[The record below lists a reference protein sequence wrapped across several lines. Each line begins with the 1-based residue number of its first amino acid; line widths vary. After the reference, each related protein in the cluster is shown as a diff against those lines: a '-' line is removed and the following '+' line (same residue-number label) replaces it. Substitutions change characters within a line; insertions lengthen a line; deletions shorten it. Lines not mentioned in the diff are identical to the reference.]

1 MKKLTLFLSLAVVL
15 SFAVVAKAQAPLS
28 YRVDTIND
36 LIGITLYGS
45 DAKAIAYV
53 GGGTARNDGLGGLF
67 FYDGTS
73 SQTTNTYAVYKPTS
87 VTTGRW
93 FKLPTS
99 VVNQETDV
107 TVATEATY
115 AWKLLDGNA
124 ANAFSIGL
132 TSANVY
138 MQTWG
143 SRPLYINSSLGGNN
157 TIINA
162 TGGNVGIGTDAP
174 TAYTGTTTLA
184 INNAVW
190 GGRLDL
196 MFAGVVK
203 SSLSLNTSLNTILES
218 AQSTTHGYDL
228 QLTSGQAAA
237 GTDLDGGDVIVSGG
251 ASTGTGASA
260 IYLQTATPGATGTG
274 SNAATTKVAITGAGN
289 VGIGTDTPVSLTE
302 IRGGLTTAG
311 SILTLGTKEPSVVVS
326 DVLGRVD
333 FYAPLDAAGTDA
345 NLVAGS
351 IVAQAEG
358 TFSATSNATSLLF
371 QTGSS
376 EVATTKLTISS
387 AGAATFT
394 GTVAIGS
401 GTPIAKVLSATD
413 TLDFGNTATLTSTDL
428 TITVTGAAVGDSVAI
443 GLPAAPDA
451 NGCFTGWVSAAN
463 TVTVRFNNYSAGS
476 IDPASATYRA
486 TVTQF

>member
-1 MKKLTLFLSLAVVL
+1 LA
-15 SFAVVAKAQAPLS
+15 S
-28 YRVDTIND
+28 RI
-36 LIGITLYGS
+36 YGS

-73 SQTTNTYAVYKPTS
+73 AQTTNTYAVYKPTS

-107 TVATEATY
+107 TVATESTY

-162 TGGNVGIGTDAP
+162 TGGSVGIGTTAP
-174 TAYTGTTTLA
+174 ATNLNIEGAGASLAGVTAQLDIANTGAQATGKGANLVFGTGTTRYGA
-184 INNAVW
+184 IGALSDA
-190 GGRLDL
+190 GGQD
-196 MFAGVVK
+196 GY
-203 SSLSLNTSLNTILES
+203 LSLYTRP
-218 AQSTTHGYDL
+218 
-228 QLTSGQAAA
+228 AA
-237 GTDLDGGDVIVSGG
+237 GNLAEIVRIT
-251 ASTGTGASA
+251 STG
-260 IYLQTATPGATGTG
+260 
-274 SNAATTKVAITGAGN
+274 K
-289 VGIGTDTPVSLTE
+289 VGIGTTTPVSLTE
-302 IRGGLTTAG
+302 IQGGLTTVG
-311 SILTLGTKEPSVVVS
+311 SVLTLGTKEPSVVVS
-326 DVLGRVD
+326 DVLGRVN

-358 TFSATSNATSLLF
+358 TFSAASNATSLLF

-401 GTPIAKVLSATD
+401 GTPIAKVVSATD

>member
-15 SFAVVAKAQAPLS
+15 SFAVVAKAQAPMS

-36 LIGITLYGS
+36 LLNITLYGS

-107 TVATEATY
+107 TVTNESTY

-162 TGGNVGIGTDAP
+162 TGGNVGIGTASPIARLDVRSATP
-174 TAYTGTTTLA
+174 NVLFNGLDTADPSLYFGRYAFDNVSKSGAAIKYVYGSASADQEYGRLTFLTGTAAFGSLEERMR
-184 INNAVW
+184 INE
-190 GGRLDL
+190 G
-196 MFAGVVK
+196 
-203 SSLSLNTSLNTILES
+203 
-218 AQSTTHGYDL
+218 
-228 QLTSGQAAA
+228 
-237 GTDLDGGDVIVSGG
+237 
-251 ASTGTGASA
+251 
-260 IYLQTATPGATGTG
+260 
-274 SNAATTKVAITGAGN
+274 GN
-289 VGIGTDTPVSLTE
+289 VGIGTTAPVSLTE
-302 IRGGLTTAG
+302 IQGGLTTVG
-311 SILTLGTKEPSVVVS
+311 SVLTLGTKEPSVVVS
-326 DVLGRVD
+326 DVLGRVN

-358 TFSATSNATSLLF
+358 TFSAASNATSLLF

-401 GTPIAKVLSATD
+401 GTPIAKVVSATA

>member
-15 SFAVVAKAQAPLS
+15 SFAVVAKAQAPMS

-36 LIGITLYGS
+36 LLNITLYGS

-73 SQTTNTYAVYKPTS
+73 ALTTNTYSVYKPTS

-107 TVATEATY
+107 TVATESTY

-162 TGGNVGIGTDAP
+162 TGGNVGIGTTSPIARLDVRSATP
-174 TAYTGTTTLA
+174 NVLFNGLDTADPSLYFGRFAFDNVSKSGAAIKYVYGSASAEQEYGRLTFLTGTAAFGSLEERMR
-184 INNAVW
+184 IN
-190 GGRLDL
+190 
-196 MFAGVVK
+196 
-203 SSLSLNTSLNTILES
+203 E
-218 AQSTTHGYDL
+218 
-228 QLTSGQAAA
+228 
-237 GTDLDGGDVIVSGG
+237 
-251 ASTGTGASA
+251 
-260 IYLQTATPGATGTG
+260 
-274 SNAATTKVAITGAGN
+274 AGN
-289 VGIGTDTPVSLTE
+289 VGIGATAPVSLTE
-302 IRGGLTTAG
+302 IQGGLTTDG

-326 DVLGRVD
+326 DVLGRVN

-358 TFSATSNATSLLF
+358 TFSAASNATSLLF

-376 EVATTKLTISS
+376 EVATTKLSISS
-387 AGAATFT
+387 AGA
-394 GTVAIGS
+394 VAIPAP
-401 GTPIAKVLSATD
+401 GTFALGGGTAIAKILTANAQIDFPQLSANGTTNM
-413 TLDFGNTATLTSTDL
+413 TLA
-428 TITVTGAAVGDSVAI
+428 VTGATTNSVVTVSVTDGAGTDGI
-443 GLPAAPDA
+443 ILSG
-451 NGCFTGWVSAAN
+451 FVSAAD
-463 TVTVRFNNYSAGS
+463 TVTIRAANPTLNA
-476 IDPASATYRA
+476 IDPGAAVSYRA
-486 TVTQF
+486 VVINY

>member
-15 SFAVVAKAQAPLS
+15 SFAVVAKAQAPMS

-36 LIGITLYGS
+36 LLNITIYGS

-107 TVATEATY
+107 TVATESTY

-162 TGGNVGIGTDAP
+162 TGGNVGIGTTAP
-174 TAYTGTTTLA
+174 A
-184 INNAVW
+184 
-190 GGRLDL
+190 DQ
-196 MFAGVVK
+196 
-203 SSLSLNTSLNTILES
+203 LSV
-218 AQSTTHGYDL
+218 AK
-228 QLTSGQAAA
+228 
-237 GTDLDGGDVIVSGG
+237 
-251 ASTGTGASA
+251 STGTSISITTAESAGTEGSPKNLDLVFRGYLNYASA
-260 IYLQTATPGATGTG
+260 KIRSWDQSG
-274 SNAATTKVAITGAGN
+274 SSNGGWLTFWTSPSMVSADTTLERMRITETGN
-289 VGIGTDTPVSLTE
+289 VGIGTTAPVSLTE
-302 IRGGLTTAG
+302 IQGGLTTVG
-311 SILTLGTKEPSVVVS
+311 SVLTLGTKEPSVVVS
-326 DVLGRVD
+326 DVLGRVN

-401 GTPIAKVLSATD
+401 GTPIAKVMSATD

>member
-15 SFAVVAKAQAPLS
+15 SFAVVAKAQAPMS

-36 LIGITLYGS
+36 LLNITIYGS

-73 SQTTNTYAVYKPTS
+73 ALTTNTWSVYKPTS

-107 TVATEATY
+107 TVADEATY

-162 TGGNVGIGTDAP
+162 TGGSVGIGTTSPQSTLHLAGTSAVGVIISDTDAGADVKNYEFYNDSGKLNIRRLTDLYSGYDSTMTFDSSNVGIGT
-174 TAYTGTTTLA
+174 
-184 INNAVW
+184 I
-190 GGRLDL
+190 
-196 MFAGVVK
+196 
-203 SSLSLNTSLNTILES
+203 S
-218 AQSTTHGYDL
+218 
-228 QLTSGQAAA
+228 
-237 GTDLDGGDVIVSGG
+237 
-251 ASTGTGASA
+251 
-260 IYLQTATPGATGTG
+260 
-274 SNAATTKVAITGAGN
+274 
-289 VGIGTDTPVSLTE
+289 PVSLTE
-302 IRGGLTTAG
+302 IQGGLTTAG

-326 DVLGRVD
+326 DVLGRVN

-401 GTPIAKVLSATD
+401 GTPIAKVMSATD

>member
-15 SFAVVAKAQAPLS
+15 SFAVVAKAQAPMS

-107 TVATEATY
+107 TVATESTY

-162 TGGNVGIGTDAP
+162 TGGNFGIGTTGPRVKLSVTSGTENTAGSLPPSLALLTGPGPAPRTDGGGAEAMLSLMSNDDMAINKGGSIMFGGRYATGSTASSGFASIFGAKQNGSSGDLAGYLSFWTNESAVQTEQVRITSGGYVGIGT
-174 TAYTGTTTLA
+174 TA
-184 INNAVW
+184 
-190 GGRLDL
+190 
-196 MFAGVVK
+196 
-203 SSLSLNTSLNTILES
+203 
-218 AQSTTHGYDL
+218 
-228 QLTSGQAAA
+228 
-237 GTDLDGGDVIVSGG
+237 
-251 ASTGTGASA
+251 
-260 IYLQTATPGATGTG
+260 
-274 SNAATTKVAITGAGN
+274 
-289 VGIGTDTPVSLTE
+289 PVSLTE
-302 IRGGLTTAG
+302 IQGGLTTVG
-311 SILTLGTKEPSVVVS
+311 SVLTLGTKEPSVVVS
-326 DVLGRVD
+326 DVLGRVN

-401 GTPIAKVLSATD
+401 GTPIAKVMSATD

>member
-15 SFAVVAKAQAPLS
+15 SFAVVAKAQAPMS

-53 GGGTARNDGLGGLF
+53 GGSTARNDGLGGLF

-73 SQTTNTYAVYKPTS
+73 SQTTNTYSVYKPTS

-107 TVATEATY
+107 TVATESTY

-162 TGGNVGIGTDAP
+162 TGGSVGIGTTGPAFLLDVNG
-174 TAYTGTTTLA
+174 TLGTTGAATVGGSLSVNSGV
-184 INNAVW
+184 INNGSATSVLYFGTPASNYLYYDGTTLTTRI
-190 GGRLDL
+190 GGSDRIII
-196 MFAGVVK
+196 
-203 SSLSLNTSLNTILES
+203 N
-218 AQSTTHGYDL
+218 
-228 QLTSGQAAA
+228 
-237 GTDLDGGDVIVSGG
+237 
-251 ASTGTGASA
+251 AST
-260 IYLQTATPGATGTG
+260 
-274 SNAATTKVAITGAGN
+274 GN
-289 VGIGTDTPVSLTE
+289 VGIGSSTTPVSLAE
-302 IRGGLTTAG
+302 IQGGLTTVG
-311 SILTLGTKEPSVVVS
+311 SVLTLGTKEPSVVVS
-326 DVLGRVD
+326 DVLGRVN

-401 GTPIAKVLSATD
+401 GTPIAKVMSATD

>member
-15 SFAVVAKAQAPLS
+15 SFAVVAKAQAPMS

-99 VVNQETDV
+99 VANQETDV
-107 TVATEATY
+107 TVADEATY

-157 TIINA
+157 TVLNL
-162 TGGNVGIGTDAP
+162 TGGSVG
-174 TAYTGTTTLA
+174 
-184 INNAVW
+184 V
-190 GGRLDL
+190 
-196 MFAGVVK
+196 GVV
-203 SSLSLNTSLNTILES
+203 SPASVVEI
-218 AQSTTHGYDL
+218 QS
-228 QLTSGQAAA
+228 
-237 GTDLDGGDVIVSGG
+237 
-251 ASTGTGASA
+251 
-260 IYLQTATPGATGTG
+260 
-274 SNAATTKVAITGAGN
+274 
-289 VGIGTDTPVSLTE
+289 
-302 IRGGLTTAG
+302 GLTTAG
-311 SILTLGTKEPSVVVS
+311 SILTLGTKETSVVVS
-326 DVLGRVD
+326 DVLGRVN

-401 GTPIAKVLSATD
+401 GTPIAKVMSATD

>member
-15 SFAVVAKAQAPLS
+15 SFAVVAKAQAPMS

-73 SQTTNTYAVYKPTS
+73 ALTTNTWSVYKPTS

-107 TVATEATY
+107 TVATESTY

-162 TGGNVGIGTDAP
+162 TGGDVGIGTTSP
-174 TAYTGTTTLA
+174 NGRQENVSTSRGTTFVA
-184 INNAVW
+184 
-190 GGRLDL
+190 
-196 MFAGVVK
+196 
-203 SSLSLNTSLNTILES
+203 
-218 AQSTTHGYDL
+218 
-228 QLTSGQAAA
+228 
-237 GTDLDGGDVIVSGG
+237 
-251 ASTGTGASA
+251 
-260 IYLQTATPGATGTG
+260 GTG
-274 SNAATTKVAITGAGN
+274 STWQDLIIRNPNNTDGAATGLAFQTHGTYEANAGVGIAAVTANALGDYTSDFVIITRPTGVVSQERVRVTAAGS
-289 VGIGTDTPVSLTE
+289 VGIGATAPVSLTE
-302 IRGGLTTAG
+302 IQGGLTTAG

-326 DVLGRVD
+326 DVLGRVN

-358 TFSATSNATSLLF
+358 TFSAASNATSLLF

-401 GTPIAKVLSATD
+401 GTPIAKVVSATA
-413 TLDFGNTATLTSTDL
+413 TLDFGNTTTLTSTDL

-451 NGCFTGWVSAAN
+451 NGCFTGWVSAAD
-463 TVTVRFNNYSAGS
+463 TVTVRFNNYSVGS

>member
-15 SFAVVAKAQAPLS
+15 SFAVVAKAQAPMS

-99 VVNQETDV
+99 VVNQQTDV
-107 TVATEATY
+107 TVADEATY

-143 SRPLYINSSLGGNN
+143 SKPLYINSSLGGNN
-157 TIINA
+157 TIINL
-162 TGGNVGIGTDAP
+162 TGGNVGIGTATP
-174 TAYTGTTTLA
+174 GSLLH
-184 INNAVW
+184 INNDSGAATYERLLQGRSAVNNSFSLGA
-190 GGRLDL
+190 GGNDIY
-196 MFAGVVK
+196 F
-203 SSLSLNTSLNTILES
+203 
-218 AQSTTHGYDL
+218 
-228 QLTSGQAAA
+228 AAA
-237 GTDLDGGDVIVSGG
+237 GGGGLHFAVNSDLGV
-251 ASTGTGASA
+251 TGASVPSNVVMT
-260 IYLQTATPGATGTG
+260 ILTG
-274 SNAATTKVAITGAGN
+274 GN
-289 VGIGTDTPVSLTE
+289 VGIGTATPAAKLAVN
-302 IRGGLTTAG
+302 GGAHVGGDSDPGDNNLSVDGT
-311 SILTLGTKEPSVVVS
+311 STL
-326 DVLGRVD
+326 
-333 FYAPLDAAGTDA
+333 
-345 NLVAGS
+345 
-351 IVAQAEG
+351 
-358 TFSATSNATSLLF
+358 
-371 QTGSS
+371 
-376 EVATTKLTISS
+376 
-387 AGAATFT
+387 T

-401 GTPIAKVLSATD
+401 GTPIAKVVSATD

>member
-15 SFAVVAKAQAPLS
+15 SFAVVAKAQAPMS

-53 GGGTARNDGLGGLF
+53 GGGTTRNDGLGGLF

-107 TVATEATY
+107 TVATESTY

-157 TIINA
+157 TIINLTGGSVGIGTASPGYQLNLAKA
-162 TGGNVGIGTDAP
+162 TGFQSDLGITSGASSFVFGSQDVSSGRSAIAHDNNGGGSGNIISIGFGAITAGVPANPVLSLNQLGNVGIGT
-174 TAYTGTTTLA
+174 TA
-184 INNAVW
+184 
-190 GGRLDL
+190 
-196 MFAGVVK
+196 
-203 SSLSLNTSLNTILES
+203 
-218 AQSTTHGYDL
+218 
-228 QLTSGQAAA
+228 
-237 GTDLDGGDVIVSGG
+237 
-251 ASTGTGASA
+251 
-260 IYLQTATPGATGTG
+260 
-274 SNAATTKVAITGAGN
+274 
-289 VGIGTDTPVSLTE
+289 PVSSTE
-302 IRGGLTTAG
+302 IQGGLTTAG

-326 DVLGRVD
+326 DVLGRVN

-401 GTPIAKVLSATD
+401 GTPIAKVLSATA
-413 TLDFGNTATLTSTDL
+413 TLDFGNTSTLTSTDL

>member
-15 SFAVVAKAQAPLS
+15 SFAVVAKAQAPMS

-53 GGGTARNDGLGGLF
+53 GGGTTRNDGLGGLF

-99 VVNQETDV
+99 VVNQQTDV
-107 TVATEATY
+107 TVATESTY

-138 MQTWG
+138 LQTWG

-157 TIINA
+157 TIINLTGGSVGIGTASPEYQLNLAKA
-162 TGGNVGIGTDAP
+162 TGVQSDLGIKSGASSFVFGSQDVGSGRSAIAHGNDDGGAGNIISIGFGTITAGVPANPVLSLNQIGNVGIGT
-174 TAYTGTTTLA
+174 TA
-184 INNAVW
+184 
-190 GGRLDL
+190 
-196 MFAGVVK
+196 
-203 SSLSLNTSLNTILES
+203 
-218 AQSTTHGYDL
+218 
-228 QLTSGQAAA
+228 
-237 GTDLDGGDVIVSGG
+237 
-251 ASTGTGASA
+251 
-260 IYLQTATPGATGTG
+260 
-274 SNAATTKVAITGAGN
+274 
-289 VGIGTDTPVSLTE
+289 PVSSTE
-302 IRGGLTTAG
+302 IQGGLTTAG

-326 DVLGRVD
+326 DVLGRVN

-376 EVATTKLTISS
+376 EVATTKLSISS
-387 AGAATFT
+387 AGA
-394 GTVAIGS
+394 VAIPAP
-401 GTPIAKVLSATD
+401 GTFALGGGTAIAKILTANAQIDFPQLSANGTTNM
-413 TLDFGNTATLTSTDL
+413 TLA
-428 TITVTGAAVGDSVAI
+428 VTGATTNSVVTVSVTDGVGTDGIILS
-443 GLPAAPDA
+443 G
-451 NGCFTGWVSAAN
+451 FVSAAD
-463 TVTVRFNNYSAGS
+463 TVTIRAANPTLNA
-476 IDPASATYRA
+476 IDPGAAVSYRA
-486 TVTQF
+486 VVINY

>member
-15 SFAVVAKAQAPLS
+15 SFAVVAKAQAPMS

-36 LIGITLYGS
+36 LLNITIYGS

-73 SQTTNTYAVYKPTS
+73 SQTTNTYAVYKPVNT
-87 VTTGRW
+87 TTGRW

-99 VVNQETDV
+99 VVNQQTDV
-107 TVATEATY
+107 TVADEATY

-162 TGGNVGIGTDAP
+162 TGGNVGVGVTDPDSAMEIVGTLHMTGGGVLLENGQAINSKSV
-174 TAYTGTTTLA
+174 AGTTRQLMVMDNTDYLSL
-184 INNAVW
+184 
-190 GGRLDL
+190 GGTADQGIKFYTSLGNLRWT
-196 MFAGVVK
+196 MTSAGV
-203 SSLSLNTSLNTILES
+203 L
-218 AQSTTHGYDL
+218 
-228 QLTSGQAAA
+228 QAAA
-237 GTDLDGGDVIVSGG
+237 AQSI
-251 ASTGTGASA
+251 
-260 IYLQTATPGATGTG
+260 
-274 SNAATTKVAITGAGN
+274 
-289 VGIGTDTPVSLTE
+289 
-302 IRGGLTTAG
+302 TTAAG
-311 SILTLGTKEPSVVVS
+311 DLTLAPASGLVSV
-326 DVLGRVD
+326 
-333 FYAPLDAAGTDA
+333 
-345 NLVAGS
+345 
-351 IVAQAEG
+351 
-358 TFSATSNATSLLF
+358 
-371 QTGSS
+371 
-376 EVATTKLTISS
+376 
-387 AGAATFT
+387 T

-401 GTPIAKVLSATD
+401 GTPIAKVVSATA

-451 NGCFTGWVSAAN
+451 NGCFTGWVSAAD

>member
-15 SFAVVAKAQAPLS
+15 SFAVVAKAQAPMS

-36 LIGITLYGS
+36 LLNITIYGS

-107 TVATEATY
+107 TVADESTY

-157 TIINA
+157 TIINL
-162 TGGNVGIGTDAP
+162 TGGNVGIGDAAPSDKLSIQYASAGSGGIGFRSPSYASQARIIGIDDNTDGSGQLAI
-174 TAYTGTTTLA
+174 YTRLAGDIAEKVRITSAGNFGIGTTSPAAKLA
-184 INNAVW
+184 IN
-190 GGRLDL
+190 GGLH
-196 MFAGVVK
+196 V
-203 SSLSLNTSLNTILES
+203 
-218 AQSTTHGYDL
+218 
-228 QLTSGQAAA
+228 
-237 GTDLDGGDVIVSGG
+237 GGDSDPGDDNLAVDGT
-251 ASTGTGASA
+251 ST
-260 IYLQTATPGATGTG
+260 L
-274 SNAATTKVAITGAGN
+274 
-289 VGIGTDTPVSLTE
+289 
-302 IRGGLTTAG
+302 
-311 SILTLGTKEPSVVVS
+311 
-326 DVLGRVD
+326 
-333 FYAPLDAAGTDA
+333 
-345 NLVAGS
+345 
-351 IVAQAEG
+351 
-358 TFSATSNATSLLF
+358 
-371 QTGSS
+371 
-376 EVATTKLTISS
+376 
-387 AGAATFT
+387 T

-401 GTPIAKVLSATD
+401 GTPIAKVMSATD

>member
-15 SFAVVAKAQAPLS
+15 SFAVVAKAQAPMS

-73 SQTTNTYAVYKPTS
+73 AQTTNTYSVYKPTS

-107 TVATEATY
+107 TVATESTY

-162 TGGNVGIGTDAP
+162 TGGNVGIGTASP
-174 TAYTGTTTLA
+174 ALGKLQIYQ
-184 INNAVW
+184 NNADDESGTRNLVLEQVGAGDSWMVW
-190 GGRLDL
+190 LLTGVRQWY
-196 MFAGVVK
+196 AGVDNSDSDK
-203 SSLSLNTSLNTILES
+203 WKLATSNSSPNIATDAL
-218 AQSTTHGYDL
+218 
-228 QLTSGQAAA
+228 LTV
-237 GTDLDGGDVIVSGG
+237 DV
-251 ASTGTGASA
+251 
-260 IYLQTATPGATGTG
+260 
-274 SNAATTKVAITGAGN
+274 NGN
-289 VGIGTDTPVSLTE
+289 VGIGATAPVSLTE
-302 IRGGLTTAG
+302 IQGGLTTAG

-326 DVLGRVD
+326 DVLGRVN

-401 GTPIAKVLSATD
+401 GTPIAKVMSATD

>member
-15 SFAVVAKAQAPLS
+15 SFAVVAKAQAPMS

-36 LIGITLYGS
+36 LLNITLYGS

-107 TVATEATY
+107 TVATESTY

-162 TGGNVGIGTDAP
+162 TGGNVGIGTTGPSQMFDINSRLTVSSIGELVLTGNP
-174 TAYTGTTTLA
+174 NSGHRPRITLTDTAGIGTWD
-184 INNAVW
+184 IQPW
-190 GGRLDL
+190 
-196 MFAGVVK
+196 
-203 SSLSLNTSLNTILES
+203 SSVGDGYLSILRN
-218 AQSTTHGYDL
+218 
-228 QLTSGQAAA
+228 
-237 GTDLDGGDVIVSGG
+237 
-251 ASTGTGASA
+251 
-260 IYLQTATPGATGTG
+260 TG
-274 SNAATTKVAITGAGN
+274 SGHLVIPSGN
-289 VGIGTDTPVSLTE
+289 VGIGATAPVSLTE
-302 IRGGLTTAG
+302 IQGGLTTVG
-311 SILTLGTKEPSVVVS
+311 SVLTLGTKEPSVVVS
-326 DVLGRVD
+326 DVLGRVN

-358 TFSATSNATSLLF
+358 TFSAASNATSLLF

-401 GTPIAKVLSATD
+401 GTPIAKVMSATD

>member
-15 SFAVVAKAQAPLS
+15 SFAVVAKAQAPMS

-36 LIGITLYGS
+36 LLNITIYGS

-73 SQTTNTYAVYKPTS
+73 ALTTNTYSVYKPTS

-107 TVATEATY
+107 TVADEATY

-162 TGGNVGIGTDAP
+162 TGGSVGIGTTSPQSTLHLAGTSAVGVIISDTDAGADVKNYEFYNDSGKLNIRRLTDLYSGYDSTMTFDSSNVGIGT
-174 TAYTGTTTLA
+174 
-184 INNAVW
+184 I
-190 GGRLDL
+190 
-196 MFAGVVK
+196 
-203 SSLSLNTSLNTILES
+203 S
-218 AQSTTHGYDL
+218 
-228 QLTSGQAAA
+228 
-237 GTDLDGGDVIVSGG
+237 
-251 ASTGTGASA
+251 
-260 IYLQTATPGATGTG
+260 
-274 SNAATTKVAITGAGN
+274 
-289 VGIGTDTPVSLTE
+289 PVSLTE
-302 IRGGLTTAG
+302 IQGGLTTAG

-326 DVLGRVD
+326 DVLGRVN

-401 GTPIAKVLSATD
+401 GTPIAKVMSATD

>member
-15 SFAVVAKAQAPLS
+15 SFAVVAKAQAPMS

-36 LIGITLYGS
+36 LLNITLYGS

-73 SQTTNTYAVYKPTS
+73 ALTTNTYSVYKPTS

-107 TVATEATY
+107 TVATESTY

-157 TIINA
+157 TIINS
-162 TGGNVGIGTDAP
+162 TGGNVGIGTTGPGYKLDVFGGN
-174 TAYTGTTTLA
+174 TATTRFNGTGNTQIHIADNSVTTLEIA
-184 INNAVW
+184 I
-190 GGRLDL
+190 
-196 MFAGVVK
+196 
-203 SSLSLNTSLNTILES
+203 
-218 AQSTTHGYDL
+218 
-228 QLTSGQAAA
+228 
-237 GTDLDGGDVIVSGG
+237 
-251 ASTGTGASA
+251 AS
-260 IYLQTATPGATGTG
+260 
-274 SNAATTKVAITGAGN
+274 GAGN
-289 VGIGTDTPVSLTE
+289 FMASSGVGDVCIVQKAGNKMLFSTSPTGVTTDLALSGGNVGFGTATPVSLTE
-302 IRGGLTTAG
+302 IQGGLTTVG
-311 SILTLGTKEPSVVVS
+311 SVLTLGTKEPSVVVS
-326 DVLGRVD
+326 DVLGRVN

-401 GTPIAKVLSATD
+401 GTPIAKVVSATA

-428 TITVTGAAVGDSVAI
+428 PITVTGAAVGDSVAI

-451 NGCFTGWVSAAN
+451 NGCFTGWVSAAD